1 MAQKGFSQTILP
13 EYSAKVFDVDM
24 GKGLDKLKYI
34 LAQKRRIRKLNRR
47 KKMRRNGVTMEIER
61 KYTIKELPGNLDSY
75 EAHHIEQAYLNTEP
89 VIRIRKEDEEY
100 YLTYKGKGLLAREE
114 YNLPLN
120 AASYY
125 HLRKKAD
132 GNVISKTRYLI
143 PLEKP
148 EFSVT
153 LSAEEL
159 NVPLKVELDIFDEP
173 FRPLIIAEV
182 EFPTENAANAFLPPS
197 WLEKDVTFD
206 YHYHNSYLS
215 QPRK

>member
-1 MAQKGFSQTILP
+1 
-13 EYSAKVFDVDM
+13 
-24 GKGLDKLKYI
+24 
-34 LAQKRRIRKLNRR
+34 
-47 KKMRRNGVTMEIER
+47 MEIER
-61 KYTIKELPGNLDSY
+61 KYTIKELPVNLDSY
-75 EAHHIEQAYLNTEP
+75 ESHHIEQAYLNTDP

-132 GNVISKTRYLI
+132 GNIISKTRYLI

-182 EFPTENAANAFLPPS
+182 EFPTENAANAFLPPP

-215 QPRK
+215 QPRE